1 MGKNFNINNV
11 LEEAEIEE
19 MDELFEDSDD
29 NEIEISEENEAKI
42 MKDFD
47 QILDEIED

>member
-1 MGKNFNINNV
+1 MSKNFNINNV

-47 QILDEIED
+47 QILNEIED

>member
-47 QILDEIED
+47 QILKEIED

>member
-1 MGKNFNINNV
+1 MSKNFNINNV
-11 LEEAEIEE
+11 LEEVEIEE